1 MKKNGIVRVRENV
14 VFLVITTIL
23 VLFIATCITL
33 TVKGSESN
41 QKSGYNEEYYDLLE
55 ERYKEEVTNVLSG
68 YGMGQSGV
76 NLTKI
81 TMEDGSREYALVI
94 YNGKFIQMDS
104 DRLEQLKNEL
114 CSITFPEASCIVR
127 VSLREI

>member
-1 MKKNGIVRVRENV
+1 MKKNGTVRIRENV
-14 VFLVITTIL
+14 VFLAITTML

-81 TMEDGSREYALVI
+81 TVEDGSREYALVI

-114 CSITFPEASCIVR
+114 CSIAFPEASCNVC